1 MSDATPTPPSPAA
14 PPEAPPIAVAAGFT
28 AIAWKAV
35 TAFFAPIASLI
46 TARTLWT
53 GLLLLGLGFAIG
65 WKDVRLFLLSGVWAI
80 VGVAIAYH
88 ARKILM
94 PDIKL
99 GEFYDLVKAGN
110 LAAAVLV
117 LAVNIVQATIIMVV
131 ALAALKSG
139 V

>member
-1 MSDATPTPPSPAA
+1 MSDPQVTTDTATAA
-14 PPEAPPIAVAAGFT
+14 GAWIAV
-28 AIAWKAV
+28 K
-35 TAFFAPIASLI
+35 AFFAPIQSLF
-46 TARTLWT
+46 TARTLWLAA
-53 GLLLLGLGFAIG
+53 LLVALGLAIG

-99 GEFYDLVKAGN
+99 GEYYELVKAGN

-117 LAVNIVQATIIMVV
+117 LAVNGVQATIILVV
-131 ALAALKSG
+131 AFAALKSG

>member
-1 MSDATPTPPSPAA
+1 MSDVNSTPASDPPAKPAITTPEGAWAA
-14 PPEAPPIAVAAGFT
+14 V
-28 AIAWKAV
+28 KS
-35 TAFFAPIASLI
+35 FFAPIDSLI
-46 TARTLWT
+46 TARTLWLA
-53 GLLLLGLGFAIG
+53 LLLVGLGVAIG
-65 WKDVRLFLLSGVWAI
+65 WRDVRLFLLSGVWAI

-94 PDIKL
+94 PDVKL
-99 GEFYDLVKAGN
+99 AEYYELVKAGN
-110 LAAAVLV
+110 LAAAVMV